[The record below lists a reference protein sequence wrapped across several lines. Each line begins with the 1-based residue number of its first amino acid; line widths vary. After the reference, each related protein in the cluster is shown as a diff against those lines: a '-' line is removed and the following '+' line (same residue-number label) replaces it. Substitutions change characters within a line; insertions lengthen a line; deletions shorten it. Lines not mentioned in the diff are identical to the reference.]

1 MFWQPLKAQT
11 VSFPIDY
18 DGYTLEYTVI
28 QTNPPCVSVKCS
40 DPDDSEL
47 TIPAI
52 VTHEETNY
60 SVTEIADYGF
70 DGMMDFY
77 GSLTIPNTI
86 TKIGNYAFS
95 GCDGFDG
102 ITIPEGVITIGDNA
116 FSNCTSFT
124 GALTIPNSVTSIGDY
139 AFFNCINFTGAL
151 TIPNSVT
158 SIGDYA
164 FYNCIN
170 FKGALTIPNSVIS
183 IGANAFE
190 SCTKITEVT
199 ISENVKEIPQM
210 CFRGCSRLKTITI
223 PDNVTYIGN
232 QAFYGCRKISNLK
245 FPKKLKSIG
254 ASAFSGCEEVST
266 IIIPKE
272 VTNIGDECFSNCEYL
287 NKITITTSEVPN
299 LGGKKVFESTS
310 DTLEIYIPANL
321 YDGYMSDSNW
331 YSYKD
336 RIVTLP
342 TFINNGEWSTSSNWS
357 SSTLPAS
364 TDDVFINAEAIIGP
378 EDIATVK
385 SYSICGNGS
394 ITIEDGGQLI
404 HNEGYGEVTMKKKI
418 EAYVLGEDD
427 YLESGWYTISSAFGE
442 MPINNNNLLVSNYE
456 LFRYNETIYEW
467 ENVKN
472 SENDFTTLELGR
484 GYIYSNEEATTL
496 SLTGEPYTENVTYN
510 LTAEGELLN
519 GFNLV
524 GNPFT
529 HNIYK
534 GSGASLYN
542 ANLADGYYMLTN
554 AGAWLSK
561 LDSEPILPAQGIL
574 VKTSAAGSLNIN
586 KTTASATRRAA
597 SNGLLT
603 IKVSNEK
610 YEDVAYVTFNGGT
623 GLDKIEHRNKN
634 IPMIYVHDSGSD
646 YAIAVMKK
654 DVKEIPIHFEH
665 KTLGKYTISVSAND
679 FECKELLLLDNYNG
693 DCVNI
698 LEEDYT
704 FLAMAD
710 IAPNR
715 FTLKIIP
722 KEDEIVIYT
731 NDNDIVIENI
741 SGDAMV
747 NVYDVSGRIV
757 TKTHSNSNIKISSNT
772 LSKGIYIVNVTDEK
786 ESKTQKVVVK

>member
-11 VSFPIDY
+11 LSFPIDY
-18 DGYTLEYTVI
+18 GGYILEYTVI

-40 DPDDSEL
+40 DYYSSEQSEL
-47 TIPAI
+47 TIPDI

-60 SVTEIADYGF
+60 SVTEIADNGF
-70 DGMMDFY
+70 FGMMDFY
-77 GSLTIPNTI
+77 GTLIIPNTI

-95 GCDGFDG
+95 GCDEFDR

-116 FSNCTSFT
+116 FNNCTSF
-124 GALTIPNSVTSIGDY
+124 
-139 AFFNCINFTGAL
+139 
-151 TIPNSVT
+151 
-158 SIGDYA
+158 
-164 FYNCIN
+164 
-170 FKGALTIPNSVIS
+170 KGVLTIPNSVIS

-190 SCTKITEVT
+190 SCTRITEVT
-199 ISENVKEIPQM
+199 ISENVKEIPQE
-210 CFRGCSRLKTITI
+210 CFSGCSRLKTITI
-223 PDNVTYIGN
+223 PDNITYIGN
-232 QAFYGCRKISNLK
+232 QAFNGCSSLSNIILPDNIK
-245 FPKKLKSIG
+245 TIGSNAFYNCKTITNFKLPEKLQEIYDG
-254 ASAFSGCEEVST
+254 AFSGCIGIST

-272 VTNIGDECFSNCEYL
+272 VTNIGDECFSNCTNL

-310 DTLEIYIPANL
+310 NALEIYIPANL

-342 TFINNGEWSTSSNWS
+342 TFINNGPWSTSSNWS

-364 TDDVFINAEAIIGP
+364 TDNVFINAEAIIGP
-378 EDIATVK
+378 TDIATVK
-385 SYSICGNGS
+385 SYSVCGNGS

-418 EAYVLGEDD
+418 EAYDLGEDD

-484 GYIYSNEEATTL
+484 GYIYSNGDATTL

-542 ANLADGYYMLTN
+542 ANLADGYYMLTDD
-554 AGAWLSK
+554 GAWQPK

-574 VKTSAAGSLNIN
+574 VKTSAGGTLNIN
-586 KTTASATRRAA
+586 KTTASATRRAT
-597 SNGLLT
+597 SNGLLA

-610 YEDVAYVTFNGGT
+610 YEDIAYVTFNGGT

-710 IAPNR
+710 IAPDR